1 MYNGYI
7 LNKEI
12 QMTRKHFKI
21 MAAEV
26 AAIVD
31 LTERKSMAERLAVMC
46 KAANSRFD
54 FARFYAACGV

>member
-1 MYNGYI
+1 
-7 LNKEI
+7 
-12 QMTRKHFKI
+12 MTRKHFKI